1 MKITDEQQR
10 VLNAEGNCLVL
21 GGPGAGK
28 TTISIMKAAAF
39 VKAELKPEQH
49 VLFLSFARATVSRVS
64 EGIAR
69 DLNVPKTISSR
80 IEVDTYHSFFWRVLK
95 GHGYLLNLPHPLE
108 LLLPADVAGVLS
120 ELRTTTDQSRDDGL
134 LELTDEEKA
143 ILETVAFE
151 SGKISFDLFAPLLA
165 DLLTNYPTIGNLVTN
180 RYPLIILDEFQDTSE
195 DQWEIVK
202 QLGIKS
208 RCLALADP
216 DQRIFDF
223 IATDPE
229 RPAHFIEHFDAEEID
244 LGGFSHRNLHTD
256 ITLFGDDVLRGEF
269 SQIAYEGVNLIGY
282 HRVAAKAQAAL
293 FSEVMDARKR
303 SKKASGEAWSVAVLV
318 PNKQLTKKISD
329 LFTLG
334 LGQLPPIPHT
344 AIIERDAAIL
354 SAHCIGNLLQKR
366 TAADNFERFA
376 LQVASFYRGRSGDRP
391 SKVHLETANSFVAD
405 LQKRR
410 KLHSEGRN
418 LPANSKLRKMEQ
430 VYHQVLELALTGDPQ
445 QDWVMV
451 RNVLEQGNCIQLRDI
466 AEEARN
472 LRFLDRGK
480 QLRLVLAQDWDGSTA
495 YPNAFDLTKEA
506 FVQEHFATAGQPESG
521 VVIMNLHKAKGK
533 QFDETILF
541 EDAPKIVPG
550 LGIVRN
556 SGRFVRA
563 NKMDD
568 KLAQYRKNFRMA
580 MTRSKY
586 RTTVM
591 TPSKDK
597 CILVEELMI

>member
-1 MKITDEQQR
+1 MKLTGEQKR

-39 VKAELKPEQH
+39 VEAELKPEQH

-64 EGIAR
+64 EGISR
-69 DLNVPKTISSR
+69 DLNVPKAVSSR

-108 LLLPADVAGVLS
+108 LLLPADVAGILS

-165 DLLTNYPTIGNLVTN
+165 DLLTNYPTIGDLVAN

-202 QLGIKS
+202 QLGSKS

-229 RPAHFIEHFDAEEID
+229 RPAHFIDYFDAEEID

-282 HRVAAKAQAAL
+282 HRVAAKAQAVL

-303 SKKASGEAWSVAVLV
+303 AVKASGEAWSVAVLV

-344 AIIERDAAIL
+344 AVIERDAAIL
-354 SAHCIGNLLQKR
+354 SAHCIGNLLRKR
-366 TAADNFERFA
+366 PAAENFESFA

-391 SKVHLETANSFVAD
+391 AKGHLATANSLVTD
-405 LQKRR
+405 LQKRHR
-410 KLHSEGRN
+410 LISQGKT
-418 LPANSKLRKMEQ
+418 LPATSKVRKMEQ
-430 VYHQVLELALTGDPQ
+430 VYNEVLELTFTGDPQ
-445 QDWVMV
+445 EDWVMV
-451 RNVLEQGNCIQLRDI
+451 RNVLEQGNCVQLRDI

-480 QLRLVLAQDWDGSTA
+480 QLRLVLAQDWDGDAT
-495 YPNAFDLTKEA
+495 YPNSFDLTKEA
-506 FVQEHFATAGQPESG
+506 FVQEHFAAAGKPESG

-541 EDAPKIVPG
+541 EDAPIIVPNK
-550 LGIVRN
+550 GIVRN
-556 SGRFVRA
+556 SGRFVRS
-563 NKMDD
+563 NEPDE

-580 MTRSKY
+580 VTRSKY
-586 RTTVM
+586 RTTLL
-591 TPSKDK
+591 TPNQNK
-597 CILVEELMI
+597 CILVSDLM

>member
-1 MKITDEQQR
+1 MKLRDEQQR
-10 VLNAEGNCLVL
+10 VLDAEGNCLVL

-39 VKAELKPEQH
+39 VEAELRPEQH

-64 EGIAR
+64 ESIAR
-69 DLNVPKTISSR
+69 DLDVPKTVSSR
-80 IEVDTYHSFFWRVLK
+80 IEVDTYHSFFWRILK
-95 GHGYLLNLPHPLE
+95 GHGYLLNLPHSLE

-143 ILETVAFE
+143 VLETVAFE
-151 SGKISFDLFAPLLA
+151 SGKIGFDLFAPLLA
-165 DLLTNYPTIGNLVTN
+165 DLLTKFPTICDLAAN
-180 RYPLIILDEFQDTSE
+180 RYPLIILDEFQDTSDE
-195 DQWEIVK
+195 QWEIVK
-202 QLGIKS
+202 LLGSKS

-229 RPAHFIEHFDAEEID
+229 RPNHFVEHFDAEEID

-269 SQIAYEGVNLIGY
+269 SQFAYEGVHLVGY
-282 HRVAAKAQAAL
+282 HRIEARAHANL
-293 FSEVMDARKR
+293 FFEVMQARKR
-303 SKKASGEAWSVAVLV
+303 AIAASGEAWSVAVLV
-318 PNKQLTKKISD
+318 PTKPLTKKISD
-329 LFTLG
+329 LFTQG
-334 LGQLPPIPHT
+334 LGKLPAIPHT
-344 AIIERDAAIL
+344 AVIERDAAIL
-354 SAHCIGNLLQKR
+354 SAHCIGNLLEKQSV
-366 TAADNFERFA
+366 TENFERFV
-376 LQVASFYRGRSGDRP
+376 LQVANFYRGRSGSSP
-391 SKVHLETANSFVAD
+391 AKGHLKTANSFVVD
-405 LQKRR
+405 LQKRH
-410 KLHSEGRN
+410 KLRADGKD
-418 LPANSKLRKMEQ
+418 LPANSKVQKMEQ
-430 VYHQVLELALTGDPQ
+430 VYNEVLALAFIGDPQ

-451 RNVLEQGNCIQLRDI
+451 RNVLEKGCCVQLRDI

-480 QLRLVLAQDWDGSTA
+480 QLRLVLSEDWDGTA
-495 YPNAFDLTKEA
+495 SYPSAFELTKEA

-541 EDAPKIVPG
+541 EDMPIIARG
-550 LGIVRN
+550 RGIVRN

-563 NKMDD
+563 NESND
-568 KLAQYRKNFRMA
+568 KLVQYRKNFRMA
-580 MTRSKY
+580 VTRSKY
-586 RTTVM
+586 RTTVL
-591 TPSKDK
+591 TPNQNK
-597 CILVEELMI
+597 CILISDLM